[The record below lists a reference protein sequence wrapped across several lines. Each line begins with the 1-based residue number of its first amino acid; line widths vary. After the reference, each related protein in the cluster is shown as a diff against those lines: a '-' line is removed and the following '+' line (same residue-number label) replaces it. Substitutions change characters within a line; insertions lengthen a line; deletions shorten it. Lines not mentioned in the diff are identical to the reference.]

1 MYTRPLELYAGLPK
15 TAEQFANELAQLK
28 YRPVRCP
35 RGPGEVS
42 RNRSVFHFIS
52 RPFTF
57 WDAQEVSHNVRVSF
71 SGGQV
76 SSLKDGK
83 TGGKLTL
90 VRLDP
95 VLVGSFYPAHHED
108 RLLVQHHSVPPLLIN
123 TLIAIEDR
131 GFESHHGIDPLAILR
146 AMLANIRAGG
156 VVQGGSTLTQQLVK
170 NFFLNSDRT
179 LQRKINEAIMALLLE
194 AHYSKDEILEAYLN
208 EVYLGQDGKRAIHGF
223 GLASQ
228 FYFERPLNELSAE
241 HIALLVAIV
250 KGPSYYNP
258 RRYGKRA
265 LERRNLV
272 IDIMEDQQLISP
284 KEARK
289 IRSRELGVS
298 RYVPH
303 SVNAYPAFMD
313 LVRQQLRR
321 DYREEDLTSEG
332 LQIYSTLDPQV
343 QYSLEQTIEQ
353 RIPRLEKERG
363 LATGKL
369 EAAAIVTAA
378 DSGEVLALTGGRKA
392 RYAGYNRA
400 LKARRQIGSLVKPA
414 VFLTALERP
423 GGYTLATLLD
433 DRPLTYT
440 AANGKVWSPRNYDRE
455 YHGDV
460 PLYLALANSYN
471 VATARL
477 GMELGLG
484 EVIDTLHKLG
494 IDDDLKPY
502 PSLLLGATEHT
513 LLDVTRMYQT
523 LASGGFRTPL
533 RAINAVLSA
542 DKSPLQRYPLTVEP
556 AINPGQSYLIT
567 TALQFAVQDGTGRAL
582 TRKLSPD
589 LYIAGKTGT
598 TDDLRDSWFAG
609 YTGNHLAVIWLGRD
623 DSQSSGLTGSTGA
636 LVVWGDLFQRINTSP
651 LQPMMPDSIEWL
663 KIDTANSL
671 LANDGCRNTVELPF
685 LIGSGPRQ
693 FAACATNQGQ
703 TRQKKSNWYQELFQ

>member
-1 MYTRPLELYAGLPK
+1 M

-28 YRPVRCP
+28 YRPVRSP

-76 SSLKDGK
+76 NSLKDGK

-289 IRSRELGVS
+289 ILSRELGVS

-321 DYREEDLTSEG
+321 DYREEDLTS
-332 LQIYSTLDPQV
+332 
-343 QYSLEQTIEQ
+343 
-353 RIPRLEKERG
+353 
-363 LATGKL
+363 
-369 EAAAIVTAA
+369 
-378 DSGEVLALTGGRKA
+378 
-392 RYAGYNRA
+392 
-400 LKARRQIGSLVKPA
+400 
-414 VFLTALERP
+414 
-423 GGYTLATLLD
+423 
-433 DRPLTYT
+433 
-440 AANGKVWSPRNYDRE
+440 
-455 YHGDV
+455 
-460 PLYLALANSYN
+460 
-471 VATARL
+471 
-477 GMELGLG
+477 
-484 EVIDTLHKLG
+484 
-494 IDDDLKPY
+494 
-502 PSLLLGATEHT
+502 
-513 LLDVTRMYQT
+513 
-523 LASGGFRTPL
+523 
-533 RAINAVLSA
+533 
-542 DKSPLQRYPLTVEP
+542 
-556 AINPGQSYLIT
+556 
-567 TALQFAVQDGTGRAL
+567 
-582 TRKLSPD
+582 
-589 LYIAGKTGT
+589 
-598 TDDLRDSWFAG
+598 
-609 YTGNHLAVIWLGRD
+609 
-623 DSQSSGLTGSTGA
+623 
-636 LVVWGDLFQRINTSP
+636 
-651 LQPMMPDSIEWL
+651 
-663 KIDTANSL
+663 
-671 LANDGCRNTVELPF
+671 
-685 LIGSGPRQ
+685 
-693 FAACATNQGQ
+693 
-703 TRQKKSNWYQELFQ
+703 